1 MSDSGDDLRVRP
13 GRIRQSRSRRAPKSF
28 VGQVL
33 KAANKAG
40 GVGARGRLG
49 RERGSTFGRGRGRAL
64 AAERGLLSNA
74 RRVIVKARV
83 VRHKGHAFRS
93 APLATHVA
101 YLRRDGVTRD
111 DQKARMFDARSDS
124 ADTAAAF
131 VDRCNDDRHHFRF
144 IVSPEDATEMEDL
157 RAFTRDLLREA
168 ERDLGTKLDWVGVDH
183 WNTDN
188 PHIHILLRGKADDG
202 ADLVISRDYISSGM
216 RARAERLVGLEL
228 GPKPERRIHEDLA
241 REVDADRWTR
251 LDRTIS
257 AGADETG
264 IVDLRPGRG
273 QTDPNIERLKIGR
286 LQKLERLGLAVPI
299 GPTQWMLA
307 EDAESR
313 LRDLGL
319 RCDIIKTMHR
329 ALTEARIERSTIDFA
344 IHGENDRP
352 PLIGRLVARG
362 LADEL
367 SEKAFAI
374 IDGVDGRAHHLR
386 FSNIEATS
394 DAAPGAIVEL
404 RRFEDAIG
412 AERVAL
418 AVRSDLLLDEQV
430 KADGATWL
438 DRRLVER
445 TETPLAHAGFGQEV
459 REALSARIDHLSAT
473 GLARRQGQRVVF
485 ARDLLGTL
493 RRRELD
499 AIGAKLAGETGL
511 PYRPKTEGA
520 NVAGTYRQRLTLASG
535 RFAMID
541 DGLGFQL
548 VPWSPSLE
556 TRLGKHISGVMSPG
570 DGVDW
575 SFGRKRGLGI

>member
-1 MSDSGDDLRVRP
+1 VSDSGDDLRVRP
-13 GRIRQSRSRRAPKSF
+13 GRIRQSRSGGSPKSF

-49 RERGSTFGRGRGRAL
+49 RARASTFGRGRGHAL
-64 AAERGLLSNA
+64 TAERGLLSNV

-83 VRHKGHAFRS
+83 VRHKGQSFRS

-101 YLRRDGVTRD
+101 YLRREGVTRD
-111 DQKARMFDARSDS
+111 EQKARLFDARTDS
-124 ADTAAAF
+124 ADPAAF
-131 VDRCNDDRHHFRF
+131 VERCKNDRHHFRF
-144 IVSPEDATEMEDL
+144 IVSPEDATEMEGL

-188 PHIHILLRGKADDG
+188 PHIHMLLRGKADDG
-202 ADLVISRDYISSGM
+202 ADLVISRDYISNGM

-228 GPKPERRIHEDLA
+228 GPKPEQRIHEDLA
-241 REVDADRWTR
+241 REVGADRWTR
-251 LDRTIS
+251 LDRAII

-264 IVDLRPGRG
+264 IVDLRPGAR
-273 QTDPNIERLKIGR
+273 QSDPIIERLKIGR
-286 LQKLERLGLAVPI
+286 LQKLARLGLAVPI
-299 GPTQWMLA
+299 GPAQWMLA

-319 RCDIIKTMHR
+319 RGDIIKTMHR
-329 ALTEARIERSTIDFA
+329 ALTEARIERSTVNFA

-367 SEKAFAI
+367 SERAFAI

-386 FSNIEATS
+386 FPNIEATS

-418 AVRSDLLLDEQV
+418 AVRSDLPLDDQV

-473 GLARRQGQRVVF
+473 GLAQRQGQRVVF

-499 AIGAKLAGETGL
+499 AIGAKLARGTGL
-511 PYRPKTEGA
+511 PYRPKPEGA
-520 NVAGTYRQRLTLASG
+520 NVAGTYRQRLSLASG

-556 TRLGKHISGVMSPG
+556 MKFGKHISGVMAPG
-570 DGVDW
+570 GRVDW
-575 SFGRKRGLGI
+575 SFGKKLGLGI

>member
-1 MSDSGDDLRVRP
+1 MSDHGDDLKVRP
-13 GRIRQSRSRRAPKSF
+13 GRIRQSGPGRAPKSF
-28 VGQVL
+28 VAQVL
-33 KAANKAG
+33 KATHRAG
-40 GVGARGRLG
+40 GVGTRGRLG
-49 RERGSTFGRGRGRAL
+49 KMKRSTFGCGRGRAF
-64 AAERGLLSNA
+64 AAEHGLFSSA
-74 RRVIVKARV
+74 RRVVVKARV
-83 VRHKGHAFRS
+83 VRHKGLDFRS
-93 APLATHVA
+93 APLATHVV
-101 YLRRDGVTRD
+101 YLRREGVTRD
-111 DQKARMFDARSDS
+111 EQKARLFDARSDA
-124 ADTAAAF
+124 ADTAAF
-131 VDRCNDDRHHFRF
+131 VDRCKDDRHHFRF

-202 ADLVISRDYISSGM
+202 ADLVISRDYISNGM
-216 RARAERLVGLEL
+216 RARGERLVGLEL

-251 LDRTIS
+251 FDRAIA
-257 AGADETG
+257 AGIDETG
-264 IVDLRPGRG
+264 IVDLRPGCR

-299 GPTQWMLA
+299 GPAQWMLA

-319 RCDIIKTMHR
+319 RGDIIKTMHR
-329 ALTEARIERSTIDFA
+329 ALSEARIERSTIDFA
-344 IHGENDRP
+344 IHGEKDRP
-352 PLIGRLVARG
+352 PLIGKLVARG

-386 FSNIEATS
+386 FPNIEATS

-404 RRFEDAIG
+404 RRFEDASG

-418 AVRSDLLLDEQV
+418 AVRSDLSLDKQI

-445 TETPLAHAGFGQEV
+445 SETPLAHAGFGQEV
-459 REALSARIDHLSAT
+459 REALSARIDHLSAA
-473 GLARRQGQRVVF
+473 GLAQRQGQRVIF

-499 AIGAKLAGETGL
+499 AIGAKLAGEMGL

-520 NVAGTYRQRLTLASG
+520 NIAGTYRQRLSLASG
-535 RFAMID
+535 RFAMIN
-541 DGLGFQL
+541 DGFGFQL

-556 TRLGKHISGVMSPG
+556 TKLGKHISGVMSPG
-570 DGVDW
+570 DGVAW
-575 SFGRKRGLGI
+575 SFGKKRGLGI

>member
-1 MSDSGDDLRVRP
+1 VSDSGDDLRVRP
-13 GRIRQSRSRRAPKSF
+13 GRIRQSRSGRSPKSF

-49 RERGSTFGRGRGRAL
+49 RARASTFGRGRGRAL
-64 AAERGLLSNA
+64 SAERGLLSNV

-83 VRHKGHAFRS
+83 VRHKGQSFRS

-101 YLRRDGVTRD
+101 YLRREGVTRD
-111 DQKARMFDARSDS
+111 EQKARLFDARTDS
-124 ADTAAAF
+124 ADPAAF
-131 VDRCNDDRHHFRF
+131 VDRGKDDRHHFRF

-157 RAFTRDLLREA
+157 RAFTRDLMCEA
-168 ERDLGTKLDWVGVDH
+168 ERDLGSKLDWVGVDH

-188 PHIHILLRGKADDG
+188 PHIHILVRGKADDG
-202 ADLVISRDYISSGM
+202 ADLVISRDYISNGM

-251 LDRTIS
+251 LDRTIY
-257 AGADETG
+257 AGAGETG

-286 LQKLERLGLAVPI
+286 LQKLERLGLAAPI
-299 GPTQWMLA
+299 GPAQWMLA

-319 RCDIIKTMHR
+319 RGDIIKTMHR

-374 IDGVDGRAHHLR
+374 IDGVEGRAHHLR
-386 FSNIEATS
+386 FPNIEATS

-418 AVRSDLLLDEQV
+418 AVRSDLPLDDQV
-430 KADGATWL
+430 KAEGATWL
-438 DRRLVER
+438 DRRLVDR
-445 TETPLAHAGFGQEV
+445 MGTPLAHAGFGQDV
-459 REALSARIDHLSAT
+459 REALSARIDHLAGA
-473 GLARRQGQRVVF
+473 GLASRQGQRVTF
-485 ARDLLGTL
+485 ARDLLATL
-493 RRRELD
+493 RQRELD
-499 AIGAKLAGETGL
+499 AVGAKLAGETRR
-511 PYRPKTEGA
+511 PYQPKTSRA
-520 NVAGTYRQRLTLASG
+520 NVAGVYRQRLSLASG

-556 TRLGKHISGVMSPG
+556 TKRGQHISGVMSPG
-570 DGVDW
+570 GGVEW

>member
-1 MSDSGDDLRVRP
+1 MSDRRDDLRIRP
-13 GRIRQSRSRRAPKSF
+13 GRIRQSRPGRSPKSF
-28 VGQVL
+28 VAQVL
-33 KAANKAG
+33 TAANRAG
-40 GVGARGRLG
+40 GVGTRGRLG
-49 RERGSTFGRGRGRAL
+49 KMKRSTFGRGRGRAF
-64 AAERGLLSNA
+64 AAERGLLSTA
-74 RRVIVKARV
+74 RRVVVKARV
-83 VRHKGHAFRS
+83 VRHKSRDFRS
-93 APLATHVA
+93 APLVTHVA
-101 YLRRDGVTRD
+101 YLRRDGVTHD
-111 DQKARMFDARSDS
+111 EQKAQMFDARSDT
-124 ADTAAAF
+124 ADAAAF
-131 VDRCNDDRHHFRF
+131 VERCKNDRHHFRF
-144 IVSPEDATEMEDL
+144 IVSPEDAAEMEGL

-188 PHIHILLRGKADDG
+188 PHIHMLLRGKADDG
-202 ADLVISRDYISSGM
+202 ADLVISRDYISNGM

-228 GPKPERRIHEDLA
+228 GPKPEQRIHEDLA
-241 REVDADRWTR
+241 REVGADRWTR
-251 LDRTIS
+251 LDRAII

-264 IVDLRPGRG
+264 IVDLRPGAR
-273 QTDPNIERLKIGR
+273 QSDPIIERLKIGR
-286 LQKLERLGLAVPI
+286 LQKLARLGLAVPI
-299 GPTQWMLA
+299 GPAQWMLA

-319 RCDIIKTMHR
+319 RGDIIKTMHR
-329 ALTEARIERSTIDFA
+329 ALTEACIERSTIDFA

-362 LADEL
+362 LTDEL

-386 FSNIEATS
+386 FPNIEATS
-394 DAAPGAIVEL
+394 DVAPGAIVEL

-418 AVRSDLLLDEQV
+418 AVRSDLLLDDQV
-430 KADGATWL
+430 KAEGATWL

-445 TETPLAHAGFGQEV
+445 TETPLAHASFGQEV

-473 GLARRQGQRVVF
+473 GLAQRQGQRVVF

-511 PYRPKTEGA
+511 PYQPKTEGA

-556 TRLGKHISGVMSPG
+556 TKLGKHISGVMAPG
-570 DGVDW
+570 GGVDW
-575 SFGRKRGLGI
+575 SFGKKLGLGI